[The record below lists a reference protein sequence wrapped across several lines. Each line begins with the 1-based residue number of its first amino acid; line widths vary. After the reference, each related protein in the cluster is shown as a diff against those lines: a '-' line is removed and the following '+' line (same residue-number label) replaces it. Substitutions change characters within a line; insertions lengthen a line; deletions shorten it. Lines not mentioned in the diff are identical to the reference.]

1 MRLVFILCLTLI
13 YAISVHTVPDIDLL
27 IYEVSVYTVP
37 DLVQAVSVYTV
48 PDIDLC
54 GQCLYCA

>member
-13 YAISVHTVPDIDLL
+13 YAISVYTVPDIDLL

-37 DLVQAVSVYTV
+37 DLVQAVSAYTV

-54 GQCLYCA
+54 G